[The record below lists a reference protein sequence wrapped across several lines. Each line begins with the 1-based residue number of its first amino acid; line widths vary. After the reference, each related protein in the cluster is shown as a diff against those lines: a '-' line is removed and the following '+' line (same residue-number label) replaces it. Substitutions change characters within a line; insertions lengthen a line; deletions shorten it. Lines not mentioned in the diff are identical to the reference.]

1 MQHRGPEDTV
11 ITFTLERFRLEA
23 TEFDCAEPSSQ
34 RYALPRRHA
43 ITTRGWG
50 VRIDEKVRSAS
61 HREVVDRLGAFF
73 SARSVV
79 LIGATDR
86 SPWSVWTHAN
96 LRQYSPAVSVHVVH
110 PHHDAVHGQ
119 AALKSLKQLDEPVD
133 LAYVMVPTSAVME
146 VMSEVADAGITNVVI
161 LTAGFGEAGPEGAE
175 LESRLVELA
184 HTRGLTVLGPNG
196 NGFIN
201 AAGGLTP
208 YGLLIAPPLDA
219 GPVGI
224 VLQSGGLASAVL
236 AGAQALGIGLSLLVS
251 TGNEA
256 LTSASDIMRY
266 LIEDDQ
272 TMVIA
277 AFLESIRQPDEFREV
292 CELALRAGKPI
303 VALKTGR
310 SEAGAKAA
318 LAHTGALAGDDRVV
332 DAAFRQLGVIRVSSL
347 EEMLTTAGYLGHHPG
362 VRGRRI
368 AAITPSG
375 GACDLLADLAFEEQL
390 EFPEFPAQTLAELG
404 RLLPS
409 FSNPQNPLDVTGYV
423 VMDPMITLQSLE
435 IVAREVADNYDMVLY
450 SATIPRSE
458 APNPAPVEERMDALA
473 AAGEDLA
480 VPLILQSLVRLD
492 LTPYSRK
499 LLVDRGLSLLSGI
512 EPGMRAIGH
521 GARYHDVRD
530 RWLAVVRPSLV
541 PTIEVPDGARGVW
554 PEHLVRGLL
563 EAHGIPVAPAR
574 LATSALEAKSFAEEF
589 AEPVVMKIASAELAH
604 KSDIGGVALN
614 VGVDQVMRTFDDLK
628 NRLAVALPEAK
639 FDGVLVGPMRPGG
652 IELLVG
658 VVTDP
663 TWGKVLSLGLGGL
676 WVEVLGDVAL
686 RVLPVGPEE
695 ITTMLS
701 ELKGAA
707 LLKGAR
713 GTQPADMDRL
723 VSVVYQIA
731 QLAEGLGG
739 ALDTLEVNPLRVD
752 GECVE
757 VLDALA
763 LWRNE
768 GDPK

>member
-1 MQHRGPEDTV
+1 M
-11 ITFTLERFRLEA
+11 RL
-23 TEFDCAEPSSQ
+23 
-34 RYALPRRHA
+34 
-43 ITTRGWG
+43 G
-50 VRIDEKVRSAS
+50 EKVRGTS
-61 HREVVDRLGAFF
+61 HREVVSRLGAFF
-73 SARSVV
+73 GAKSVV

-86 SPWSVWTHAN
+86 SPWSIWTHAN
-96 LRQYSPAVSVHVVH
+96 LRQYSPDVSVHVVH
-110 PHHDAVHGQ
+110 PHHEQVHGQ
-119 AALKSLKQLDEPVD
+119 AVLKSLKALTEPVD
-133 LAYVMVPTSAVME
+133 LAYVMVPTSAVLE
-146 VMSEVADAGITNVVI
+146 VMNEVADAGITNVVI
-161 LTAGFGEAGPEGAE
+161 LTAGFGEAGPDGAA
-175 LESRLVELA
+175 LESQLVDLA
-184 HTRGLTVLGPNG
+184 HARGLTVLGPNG

-201 AAGGLTP
+201 AAGGVTP
-208 YGLLIAPPLDA
+208 YGLLIAPPLDV

-236 AGAQALGIGLSLLVS
+236 AGAQARGVGLSLLVS

-272 TMVIA
+272 TKVIA
-277 AFLESIRQPDEFREV
+277 AFLESVRQPDEFREV
-292 CELALRAGKPI
+292 AELALRAGKPI

-332 DAAFRQLGVIRVSSL
+332 DAAFRQLGVIRVDSL
-347 EEMLTTAGYLGHHPG
+347 EEMLATAGYLAHHLNI
-362 VRGRRI
+362 RGRRI

-375 GACDLLADLAFEEQL
+375 GACDLLADLASEEQL
-390 EFPEFPAQTLAELG
+390 EFPDFSPKTLAELG

-423 VMDPMITLQSLE
+423 VMDPTIALKSLE
-435 IVAREVADNYDMVLY
+435 IVAKDVSGTYDMVLY
-450 SATIPRSE
+450 TATIPRIE
-458 APNPAPVEERMDALA
+458 APNPAPVEQRMDALA
-473 AAGEDLA
+473 KAGETLA
-480 VPLILQSLVRLD
+480 VPLVLQSLISVD

-499 LLVDRGLSLLSGI
+499 LLGDRGLYLLSGI

-521 GARYHDVRD
+521 GARYHDRRD
-530 RWLAVVRPSLV
+530 SWLEVGPPSIA
-541 PTIEVPDGARGVW
+541 PTIAVPAGARGVW

-574 LATSALEAKSFAEEF
+574 LATSAFEAKNFAQEY
-589 AEPVVMKIASAELAH
+589 AEPVVMKVASSALAH
-604 KSDIGGVALN
+604 KSDIGGVALS
-614 VGVDQVMRTFDDLK
+614 VGVEDVMDTFDELK
-628 NRLAVALPEAK
+628 RRLATALPGAT
-639 FDGVLVGPMRPGG
+639 FDGVLVGPMRSGG

-686 RVLPVGPEE
+686 RVLPVEPEE
-695 ITTMLS
+695 ITTMLG

-707 LLKGAR
+707 LLSGAR
-713 GTQPADMDRL
+713 GTRPVDTNRL
-723 VSVVYQIA
+723 VSVVHHIA
-731 QLAEGLGG
+731 QLADGLGE

-768 GDPK
+768 GEPT